1 MSKEN
6 SSNNIQVLK
15 LLNQTVSEPHFLFH
29 FLTFFSYLVL
39 RCSASQV
46 LAPNLTQNLLRRV
59 TLSLSLFNLYHR
71 SLIYSFSYECEFF
84 IFQEIQTLL
93 AFAVLAF
100 IKVHVVLI

>member
-15 LLNQTVSEPHFLFH
+15 LLNQTVSEPHYLFH

-59 TLSLSLFNLYHR
+59 TLSLFSISRR
-71 SLIYSFSYECEFF
+71 SLIYPFSYVCQFF

-100 IKVHVVLI
+100 IKVRACVVF

>member
-46 LAPNLTQNLLRRV
+46 FAPNLTQNLLRRV
-59 TLSLSLFNLYHR
+59 TLSLFSISIIDRLFIRFLMNVNF
-71 SLIYSFSYECEFF
+71 SFFRRFKRC
-84 IFQEIQTLL
+84 
-93 AFAVLAF
+93 
-100 IKVHVVLI
+100 